1 MATMPAASPSSPSM
15 KFTALI
21 VITTSRMVRISPS
34 CGGSTNTP
42 PLGSGT
48 QESTTW
54 LQTRMAPAATWAA
67 SLLIAPIPHRSSM
80 MPVTTSTPPASSRPG
95 TVRGDGNAS
104 RR

>member
-1 MATMPAASPSSPSM
+1 M
-15 KFTALI
+15 
-21 VITTSRMVRISPS
+21 
-34 CGGSTNTP
+34 NTP

-54 LQTRMAPAATWAA
+54 LQTRMAPAATCAA
-67 SLLIAPIPHRSSM
+67 SLLIAPMPQRSSM
-80 MPVTTSTPPASSRPG
+80 IPVITSRPPASSRPG